1 MYRTSIYDMSE
12 PVMEGVLN
20 HLHKFVY
27 HSSLKYYEILKPFGL
42 DVGNSF
48 QDIGWSLYTFVN
60 KEDSIGWGVF
70 KSAKA
75 IIKKYNLPE
84 SYGARLSRGILISES
99 AFKELYDKIDSI
111 PEADRVFYVYTIK
124 ILPEYT
130 LGFGHS
136 SNTKNCITIRNDV
149 IPYKTEK
156 MYLTKELLMEHSTIS
171 PDDMTRAQ
179 INKMSGRNARFLTPF
194 MNHDITYNWKEIKP
208 IKKAVNDGI
217 LVPGDTIGLQNFIK
231 DNNIQFHKP
240 TIRER
245 LFI

>member
-1 MYRTSIYDMSE
+1 MYRTSIYDIPE
-12 PVMEGVLN
+12 PVTEGVLN

-99 AFKELYDKIDSI
+99 AFKELYDKIDSV
-111 PEADRVFYVYTIK
+111 PEADRVFYGKSIAIK
-124 ILPEYT
+124 NSCRFSKRQEFFYRIQEGKRAFLRC
-130 LGFGHS
+130 S
-136 SNTKNCITIRNDV
+136 IRNK
-149 IPYKTEK
+149 IRHTITESNEPAA
-156 MYLTKELLMEHSTIS
+156 L
-171 PDDMTRAQ
+171 
-179 INKMSGRNARFLTPF
+179 ARP
-194 MNHDITYNWKEIKP
+194 MGSSVCGKRRQ
-208 IKKAVNDGI
+208 A
-217 LVPGDTIGLQNFIK
+217 
-231 DNNIQFHKP
+231 
-240 TIRER
+240 R
-245 LFI
+245 